1 MFRLRDEHIDFISA
15 DIRKRGI
22 YLDDLHNNLL
32 DHVCCIIEDE
42 MLEEQDFQTFYSD
55 VIQRFFQ
62 KELSE
67 IEDETFLLVTF
78 KNYHTMKK
86 ITTTSGIVAAALM
99 SAGIL
104 FKFMHW
110 PGASILLVLGITLTS
125 LVFMPLLFIFR
136 SKTSATT
143 RDKLLLG
150 SGVSLGIVL
159 SMYILFKVMH
169 WPGANMLNTII
180 NVSLLIFIPVY
191 FFTGYRNE
199 QTRSNTV
206 LMTVLM
212 ILGLGL
218 LFTIKRSP
226 KAERKLDAAES
237 RMYLQT
243 DRLLQAQRLRVSQKR
258 DSTSTGA
265 VRDKII
271 NNCEIIKKS
280 IEKDTQD
287 SEFGPL
293 IATNAA
299 IDYINSDA
307 GLETQLEELK
317 SNIARY
323 NAELKSDAAKLFT
336 EENLDDVLRL
346 QSGVHLLSTLN
357 VIEMQT
363 IQGD

>member
-32 DHVCCIIEDE
+32 DHVCCIIENE
-42 MLEEQDFQTFYSD
+42 MQEEQDFQTFYSD

-86 ITTTSGIVAAALM
+86 ITTTSGIASAALM

-104 FKFMHW
+104 FKYMHW
-110 PGASILLVLGITLTS
+110 PGAAILLVLGIALTS

-136 SKTSATT
+136 SKTSTTT

-159 SMYILFKVMH
+159 SLHILFKVLH
-169 WPGANMLNTII
+169 WPGANMLINII
-180 NVSLLIFIPVY
+180 NVALLIFIPVY

-206 LMTVLM
+206 MMTVLM

-226 KAERKLDAAES
+226 KAERQLRAAES
-237 RMYLQT
+237 RLYLQS
-243 DRLLQAQRLRVSQKR
+243 DRFLQAQRLKISQKP
-258 DSTSTGA
+258 DSAGSVGL
-265 VRDKII
+265 RDKIL

-280 IEKDTQD
+280 IEKDSQD
-287 SEFGPL
+287 SEFGPI
-293 IATNAA
+293 IATNAS
-299 IDYINSDA
+299 IDYFDSDA
-307 GLETQLEELK
+307 GLKAELEKLK
-317 SNIARY
+317 ANMVRY
-323 NAELKSDAAKLFT
+323 NDEVNSDADKLLS
-336 EENLDDVLRL
+336 EENLDDILRL
-346 QSGVHLLSTLN
+346 QSGVHLLSALN
-357 VIEMQT
+357 VMELRLLS
-363 IQGD
+363 GD

>member
-32 DHVCCIIEDE
+32 DHVCCIIENE
-42 MLEEQDFQTFYSD
+42 MQEEQDFQTFYSD

-86 ITTTSGIVAAALM
+86 ITTTSGIAAAVLM

-110 PGASILLVLGITLTS
+110 PGAGIFLVLGIALTS

-136 SKTSATT
+136 SKTSTT
-143 RDKLLLG
+143 SRDKLLLG

-159 SMYILFKVMH
+159 SLHILFKVMH
-169 WPGANMLNTII
+169 WPGANMLINII
-180 NVSLLIFIPVY
+180 NVALLIFIPVY

-206 LMTVLM
+206 MMTVLM

-226 KAERKLDAAES
+226 TAERKLRAAES
-237 RMYLQT
+237 RLYMKS
-243 DRLLQAQRLRVSQKR
+243 DRLVQAQRLKISQKN
-258 DSTSTGA
+258 DSTARSD
-265 VRDKII
+265 VRDKIL
-271 NNCEIIKKS
+271 NNCEIIKKA
-280 IEKDTQD
+280 IEKDKED
-287 SEFGPL
+287 SEFGPIL
-293 IATNAA
+293 ATNAA
-299 IDYINSDA
+299 IDYFDSDA
-307 GLETQLEELK
+307 GLEAELEQLK
-317 SNIARY
+317 ANILRY
-323 NAELKSDAAKLFT
+323 NAEAKNDADRLLS
-336 EENLDDVLRL
+336 EENLDDILRL
-346 QSGVHLLSTLN
+346 QSGVHLLTALN
-357 VIEMQT
+357 LVEMQ
-363 IQGD
+363 IL